1 MQEVGGALRMG
12 RSREDEPL
20 VVAQD
25 LQPALDVGGMVVPW
39 GQFQAKVSAEEG
51 GPKFG
56 HQLLTGITLVTPTR
70 AAEVPVNPGR
80 MPGPMGI
87 MPTSA

>member
-1 MQEVGGALRMG
+1 MGSGG
-12 RSREDEPL
+12 EDEPL

-39 GQFQAKVSAEEG
+39 GQFQAKVGAEES

-56 HQLLTGITLVTPTR
+56 HQLLTGITFVTPMR
-70 AAEVPVNPGR
+70 AAEVPVEPVR
-80 MPGPMGI
+80 MPGPVDV